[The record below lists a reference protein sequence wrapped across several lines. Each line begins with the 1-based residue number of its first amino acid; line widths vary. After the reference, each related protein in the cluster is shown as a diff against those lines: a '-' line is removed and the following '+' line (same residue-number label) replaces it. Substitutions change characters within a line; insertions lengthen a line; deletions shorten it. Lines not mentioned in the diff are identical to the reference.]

1 MLRAWNGRARNA
13 LSQAGWV
20 AALIVAGIALLS
32 LRPSAPSPTFTLFST
47 YFLGIFIE
55 AAPFLLLGALIS
67 GLLEAFVGREDLTR
81 LIPRRV
87 LPATLM
93 GALLGFVFP
102 VCECGVVP
110 VVRRLFRK
118 GLPLS
123 VGVALLLAAPVMNP
137 IVFASTFIAFGWG
150 PLLWARFAIT
160 LFVAMAVGLLFARA
174 RPAQVLRNAP
184 VEEAVSVQDGEL
196 LLLLPKQPGR
206 GERLLQAGRVALDD
220 LFDMGRFLVAGAL
233 LAAALQTFADA
244 RALIEIGQAPIRSVF
259 AMQLL
264 GFLLSVCSTVDAFLA
279 LSFAGSFSTGALLA
293 FLTYGPMVDIKS
305 SLMYLSVFRRPV
317 VGVLIV
323 LPLLLTAMITIWLN
337 LNLAL

>member
-1 MLRAWNGRARNA
+1 MLRALPWPNRRQV
-13 LSQAGWV
+13 SWAGW
-20 AALIVAGIALLS
+20 LILLILFVALL
-32 LRPSAPSPTFTLFST
+32 RNAPSPAFTLFST

-67 GLLEAFVGREDLTR
+67 GLLEAFVQREDLAR
-81 LIPRRV
+81 LIPRHT
-87 LPATLM
+87 LPATLV

-137 IVFASTFIAFGWG
+137 VVFASTYIAFGWG
-150 PLLWARFAIT
+150 PLLWGRFGIT
-160 LFVAMAVGLLFARA
+160 LFVALTVGLLFARA
-174 RPAQVLRNAP
+174 RPEDTLRELGAGEEISLVARRPKWHVGLAQAT
-184 VEEAVSVQDGEL
+184 
-196 LLLLPKQPGR
+196 
-206 GERLLQAGRVALDD
+206 RVALDD
-220 LFDMGRFLVAGAL
+220 FFDMGRFLVAGAI
-233 LAAALQTFADA
+233 LAAALQTFADS
-244 RALIEIGQAPIRSVF
+244 RVLLEIGQAPIRSVF

-264 GFLLSVCSTVDAFLA
+264 GYALSVCSTVDAFLA

-305 SLMYLSVFRRPV
+305 TLMFGAVFRRPV
-317 VGVLIV
+317 VVVLV
-323 LPLLLTAMITIWLN
+323 VMPLLLTALIAIWMN
-337 LNLAL
+337 LNLALP